1 MAKILKVGDTIM
13 SQKGVTIKVTKLISA
28 KGGQGYVYAVDYG
41 GTSKVLKWYKAGF
54 LDNLRAKRLVEGD
67 NGETRTVRAE
77 ASGKVDPAKLFPGER
92 VAGAAID
99 AFYNNLV
106 TNSRHAPPSKVYVW
120 PQDVTVWLGG
130 AEDSFGYIMDFIDM
144 STYVELT
151 DYFLF
156 RKRYAD
162 RGVMLTACLNIV
174 DAFEKLHVN
183 GYSYQDLNNGN
194 IFVKAD
200 TGEVLIADN
209 DNITPNRKNLGV
221 AGKDR
226 YMAPEIV
233 DPSRVGKKVVLPDRK
248 TDAFSLAI
256 ILFRMMM
263 GGQHPLEGVYS
274 ENNDEKTVYGS
285 DPVFIF
291 DPTDKRN
298 APVPEKHKNVMVMWP
313 QYPEYIHKMFL
324 AFFGKQALSNPQ
336 SRPVE
341 AILIDTLVR
350 LRGEMVDCPKCKEA
364 PVFLNT
370 QGAVQCPK
378 CKTPLTVPCK
388 IKFPGAIIPIVPGIT
403 VYKCQFDRTCK
414 EFNAPAFKFIMS
426 KDRTKMGFGNMMK
439 DTTWVVTYP
448 DGTRRDVP
456 YGQVAD
462 FKVGMKIA
470 IGPLVGEVLK

>member
-1 MAKILKVGDTIM
+1 MAKILTVGDTIM
-13 SQKGVTIKVTKLISA
+13 SQKGVSIKVTKLISA

-41 GTSKVLKWYKAGF
+41 GVSKVLKWYKAPY
-54 LDNLRAKRLVEGD
+54 LDTLRAKRLIEGD
-67 NGETRTVRAE
+67 NGETRTARVGAD
-77 ASGKVDPAKLFPGER
+77 GKVDPSKIFAGER
-92 VAGAAID
+92 VAGVAID

-120 PQDVTVWLGG
+120 PQDVTVWVSGSQ
-130 AEDSFGYIMDFIDM
+130 DSFGYIMDFIDM

-151 DYFLF
+151 EYFLF
-156 RKRYAD
+156 RKRFAD
-162 RGVMLTACLNIV
+162 RRVMLTACLNIV
-174 DAFEKLHVN
+174 DAFEKLHIQ

-233 DPSRVGKKVVLPDRK
+233 YPARVGKEVVLPDRK

-274 ENNDEKTVYGS
+274 ENNDEKTVYGK
-285 DPVFIF
+285 DPVFLF
-291 DPTDKRN
+291 DPADKRN
-298 APVPEKHKNVMVMWP
+298 APVPEKHKNALVMWP
-313 QYPEYIHKMFL
+313 QYPEYIHKMFY
-324 AFFGKQALSNPQ
+324 AFFSNQGLKNPAA
-336 SRPVE
+336 RPVE

-350 LRGEMVDCPKCKEA
+350 LRGEMVDCPKCKDA
-364 PVFLNT
+364 LVFLST
-370 QGAVQCPK
+370 QGSVQCPK
-378 CKTPLTVPCK
+378 CKAPLTVPCK
-388 IKFPGAIIPIVPGIT
+388 IKFPGAIIPIVPNIT
-403 VYKCQFDRTCK
+403 VYQCQFDRTCK
-414 EFNAPAFKFIMS
+414 DFGVPAIKFIMS
-426 KDRTKMGFGNMMK
+426 KDRTKMGFGNMMR
-439 DTTWVVTYP
+439 DTTWAVTYS
-448 DGTRRDVP
+448 DGTRKDIS
-456 YGQVAD
+456 YGQVAE
-462 FKVGMKIA
+462 FQVGMKIT